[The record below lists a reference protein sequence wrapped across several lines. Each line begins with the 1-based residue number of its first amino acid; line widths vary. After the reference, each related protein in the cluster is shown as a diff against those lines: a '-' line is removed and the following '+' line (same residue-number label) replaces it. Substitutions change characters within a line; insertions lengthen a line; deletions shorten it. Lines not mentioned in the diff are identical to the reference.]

1 VRPTGCVCVHLYVNK
16 EEVCVCVRVE
26 GVCEILRPGDVEGV
40 CEILR
45 PGDIRHSLAL
55 VFHGKDFL
63 H

>member
-1 VRPTGCVCVHLYVNK
+1 
-16 EEVCVCVRVE
+16 VCVRVE